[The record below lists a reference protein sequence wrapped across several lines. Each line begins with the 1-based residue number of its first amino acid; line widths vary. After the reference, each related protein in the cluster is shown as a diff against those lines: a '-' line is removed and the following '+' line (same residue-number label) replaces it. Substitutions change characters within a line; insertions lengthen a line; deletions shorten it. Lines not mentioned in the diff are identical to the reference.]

1 MENKGGV
8 MQERKRIAEH
18 KILQLAIYA
27 GKLVLVNGG
36 EIYRV
41 ENAVTYIGN
50 HFGVEIDSFATLTCI
65 ISSVKNSEGET
76 FTAIERIKSR
86 SNNLDKINQIQT
98 ILNNIDNYKFDELK
112 MALKNIEKEKA
123 HPLKLNMLAGAI
135 GSSGFVVLAHGN
147 IIEFIV
153 SFISGGIVMLL
164 EHYLKKL
171 SINSF
176 FTNLILGGVCS
187 FVSTFFYINKLIPS
201 PSIST
206 ISALMLLVPGVAFIN
221 AIRDIINGDLVAGTS
236 RVMEVF
242 MIGSSIALGAVIA
255 TNLLSNLGGALCFL

>member
-18 KILQLAIYA
+18 KILQLATYA
-27 GKLVLVNGG
+27 GKLVLINGG

-41 ENAVTYIGN
+41 ENAVVYIGN
-50 HFGVEIDSFATLTCI
+50 KFGIEIDSFATLTCI
-65 ISSVKNSEGET
+65 ISSVKNPDGET

-86 SNNLDKINQIQT
+86 SNNLDKINQVQT
-98 ILNNIDNYKFDELK
+98 ILDNIDDYKFEELK
-112 MALKNIEKEKA
+112 TILKAIEKEKA
-123 HPLKLNMLAGAI
+123 YPLKLNILAGAI
-135 GSSGFVVLAHGN
+135 GSSGFVVLSHGN
-147 IIEFIV
+147 INEFIV
-153 SFISGGIVMLL
+153 SFLSGGVVMLF

-171 SINSF
+171 SVNSF
-176 FTNLILGGVCS
+176 FTNLILGGICS
-187 FVSTFFYINKLIPS
+187 FVSTFFYINKIIPS
-201 PSIST
+201 LSIST
-206 ISALMLLVPGVAFIN
+206 ISTLMLLVPGVSFIN

-255 TNLLSNLGGALCFL
+255 TNILSHFGGDLCFL